1 MQTQAK
7 PHTTAAHA
15 ALPPG
20 PAPRWAGLPLMRA
33 MREDYLGYMSR
44 LQQRWG
50 DVVYQRLLHLHDYS
64 FFHPEQVRELL
75 VAGHERLIRWER
87 GTEVFASAHGQ
98 SVLVAEGA
106 PWKRQR
112 QMLQPGFSPKRVEG
126 FAPLM
131 VQAAQTALRHWEAQ
145 AAQAAFPFEAAM
157 TQLTMDV
164 ILRSLFSRADVGAST
179 VSAQAA
185 EAVHVLGVEAMAEMY
200 WPANAPLWAPW
211 KAAKR
216 RALRTLEQLV
226 RGELA
231 RRQALPE
238 GAVPPEDLL
247 QMLLGLR
254 DEQGQA
260 LDEQALR
267 DECMTIFLAGHETS
281 ASALSWWG
289 WCMAAHPEAQARAA
303 AEVQA
308 LLGEGPR
315 ARAPHMADLAQ
326 LPWLQ
331 ASLKEA
337 LRLYPPGA
345 ALFTR
350 RLTQPLTVAGY
361 ELPPGALLRL
371 TPWVM
376 QRDPRWFQEPAAFRP
391 ERFDPACGH
400 PEIPRG
406 AWMPFGVGP
415 RVCLG
420 SHFALTEMGLIAALI
435 LQRYELQPLPGAP
448 APRPV
453 LNITLRPEQPLQLVL
468 KPRWRAPARQ

>member
-1 MQTQAK
+1 MQTQAEAK
-7 PHTTAAHA
+7 NATGRPTRPAQ
-15 ALPPG
+15 PPG
-20 PAPRWAGLPLMRA
+20 PVPRWAGLPEMRA
-33 MREDYLGYMSR
+33 MREDYLGHMTH

-50 DVVYQRLLHLHDYS
+50 DVVHQRLLHLHDYS

-112 QMLQPGFSPKRVEG
+112 QLLQPGFSPRRVEG

-131 VQAAQTALRHWEAQ
+131 VQAAQSALRHWEAPL
-145 AAQAAFPFEAAM
+145 AAGQEAFEFEAAM
-157 TQLTMDV
+157 TRITMEV
-164 ILRSLFSRADVGAST
+164 ILRSLFSRADAGAG
-179 VSAQAA
+179 AAAA

-200 WPANAPLWAPW
+200 WPASAPLWAPW
-211 KAAKR
+211 KTAKR

-231 RRQALPE
+231 RRRAAPAE
-238 GAVPPEDLL
+238 AAAPDDLL

-254 DEQGQA
+254 DEQGRA

-281 ASALSWWG
+281 ASALTWWG

-303 AEVQA
+303 AELSE
-308 LLGEGPR
+308 LLGEGPQQ
-315 ARAPHMADLAQ
+315 RAPSMADLAR

-337 LRLYPPGA
+337 LRLYPPAA

-350 RLTQPLTVAGY
+350 RLTRPLAIAGY

-376 QRDPRWFQEPAAFRP
+376 QRDPRWFQEPEAFRP
-391 ERFDPACGH
+391 ERFDAASGH

-406 AWMPFGVGP
+406 AWLPFGAGP

-435 LQRYELQPLPGAP
+435 LQRYELRPLPGAS

-453 LNITLRPEQPLQLVL
+453 LNITLRPAQPLRLRL
-468 KPRWRAPARQ
+468 RPRR